1 MFIIAGLGN
10 PTRQYEG
17 TRHNVGFD
25 VIDALADKY
34 NIAVDGRKC
43 RAFVGKGIIEGQK
56 VLLVKPQT
64 YMNLS
69 GESVRGFVEYYKVMK
84 EDELLEAKKALLVA
98 TSKPEVFARKILE
111 YLKLADYFSGIY
123 GANLDGSRT
132 KKAEVISY
140 ALMSQKVTDVSKA
153 VMVGD
158 REHDILGAK
167 KVGIDG
173 IGVLFGY
180 GNYEE
185 LYYAKADKIAKDT
198 EEVFSFIMDSHV

>member
-1 MFIIAGLGN
+1 M
-10 PTRQYEG
+10 
-17 TRHNVGFD
+17 
-25 VIDALADKY
+25 
-34 NIAVDGRKC
+34 
-43 RAFVGKGIIEGQK
+43 
-56 VLLVKPQT
+56 
-64 YMNLS
+64 
-69 GESVRGFVEYYKVMK
+69 
-84 EDELLEAKKALLVA
+84 
-98 TSKPEVFARKILE
+98 E

-198 EEVFSFIMDSHV
+198 EEVFSFIMGPHV

>member
-1 MFIIAGLGN
+1 M
-10 PTRQYEG
+10 
-17 TRHNVGFD
+17 
-25 VIDALADKY
+25 
-34 NIAVDGRKC
+34 
-43 RAFVGKGIIEGQK
+43 
-56 VLLVKPQT
+56 
-64 YMNLS
+64 
-69 GESVRGFVEYYKVMK
+69 
-84 EDELLEAKKALLVA
+84 
-98 TSKPEVFARKILE
+98 
-111 YLKLADYFSGIY
+111 
-123 GANLDGSRT
+123 
-132 KKAEVISY
+132 
-140 ALMSQKVTDVSKA
+140 TDVSKA